1 MREPLTLWRPEVT
14 LTVWIVPLAAVT
26 VTPWLGFTLCPPPGL
41 MCSSAAAAAA
51 EALAA
56 LCRAAGVPGAGE
68 LEQAAISR
76 PATPVTAVIA
86 SQRAAP
92 AVLP

>member
-1 MREPLTLWRPEVT
+1 
-14 LTVWIVPLAAVT
+14 
-26 VTPWLGFTLCPPPGL
+26 
-41 MCSSAAAAAA
+41 MCSSAAAAEA

-56 LCRAAGVPGAGE
+56 LCLAAGVVATGDP

-76 PATPVTAVIA
+76 PATPVMAVIA
-86 SQRAAP
+86 SQRPGP